1 MKLGLIQA
9 EEYRVKK
16 HSLILV
22 MLIACSSC
30 SLKYLFVKKEPT
42 PAILSS
48 AANAKSDCAKG
59 IGESCYQYIKIY
71 DEYKL
76 GFKDDEAASTD
87 LAILLTNV
95 CIEKKVNEFC
105 PIAVRVS
112 YRYDNAPLLTKIC
125 FSTKDADSCSSAA
138 KASFS
143 KETFDQKLGL
153 KALAYSCVKPN
164 SYDCKWL
171 LQKSI
176 ELKDAKFLSEKCNSG
191 NAESCLHAGIYGREL
206 KEDPRLRLKFYEKA
220 CALGEREGCD
230 LAQLIPKSIVM
241 YDCELKKSI
250 KSCREAS
257 ELLMKESMDEARK
270 FAQFGCN
277 ANDRVSCAQVDKI
290 DTLIAE
296 KKREEA
302 AAWAAVAQGF
312 AAGLQAGAQANANT
326 YSAPQ
331 PTTPY
336 YGSGTSSTVSKPY
349 RSVSGSSSYGCGI
362 KPIPPIGHTVG
373 RCVNGSWEMVSVGAS
388 SGINCGIKPI
398 PPIGH
403 RIGRCVSGSW
413 EMISTGASSSLNC
426 GIKPIPNI
434 GCQIGRCVD
443 GAWEQVCR

>member
-1 MKLGLIQA
+1 
-9 EEYRVKK
+9 VKK

-42 PAILSS
+42 PTILSS

-95 CIEKKVNEFC
+95 CIEKKANELC

-112 YRYDNAPLLTKIC
+112 YRYDNAPLLTRIC

-176 ELKDAKFLSEKCNSG
+176 ELKDGKYLAEKCNAG
-191 NAESCLHAGIYGREL
+191 NSESCLHAGMYGREL

-220 CALGEREGCD
+220 CALGEKEGCEF
-230 LAQLIPKSIVM
+230 AQLIPKSIVM
-241 YDCELKKSI
+241 YDCESKKSI

-270 FAQFGCN
+270 FAQLGCN
-277 ANDRVSCAQVDKI
+277 ANDKVSCAQVGKI

-312 AAGLQAGAQANANT
+312 AAGLQAGAQTNS
-326 YSAPQ
+326 YQ
-331 PTTPY
+331 PVQMNQQNSNSGGGTPARVPSSGKY
-336 YGSGTSSTVSKPY
+336 IGNLNSNKYDPNSVSNPYGQYGSKYSPDSINNPY
-349 RSVSGSSSYGCGI
+349 GAGNPYDSNSPRSPSGQGLQMYQ
-362 KPIPPIGHTVG
+362 
-373 RCVNGSWEMVSVGAS
+373 E
-388 SGINCGIKPI
+388 
-398 PPIGH
+398 
-403 RIGRCVSGSW
+403 
-413 EMISTGASSSLNC
+413 
-426 GIKPIPNI
+426 
-434 GCQIGRCVD
+434 D
-443 GAWEQVCR
+443 